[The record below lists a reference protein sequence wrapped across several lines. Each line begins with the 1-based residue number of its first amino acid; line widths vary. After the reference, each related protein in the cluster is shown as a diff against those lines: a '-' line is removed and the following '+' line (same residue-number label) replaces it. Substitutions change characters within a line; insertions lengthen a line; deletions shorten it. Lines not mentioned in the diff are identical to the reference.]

1 MKGIETRIVG
11 KVTYTK
17 RPAPY
22 NWKAEDEIGL
32 IAVGETKRECQHMVA
47 ELRKKF
53 GSKRVNL

>member
-1 MKGIETRIVG
+1 MKGIPTQIVG
-11 KVTYTK
+11 KVIYTK

-32 IAVGETKRECQHMVA
+32 VAAGQTKKECQQKVA

-53 GSKRVNL
+53 GSKK